1 MRKISAKVL
10 ILCVALGVGI
20 AVKPAVGADLP
31 VRKVVL
37 YKHGIGFFERQ
48 GQVPAGESAV
58 FQFKASEM
66 NDVLKSL
73 TVSSAGA
80 PVSGVRY
87 DSSDPLEKKLQD
99 FPFRIGEAQP
109 LSRLLDQFK
118 GSSVRLQFTGSDIE
132 GTIISSVTIPAT
144 QNQPE
149 RHQLVLLMEDGE
161 IRNID
166 PSAAAG
172 IRFVNP
178 KVQQQ
183 FRDYL
188 LLVAGARNL
197 DKRSVTI
204 ESASDRARSLVAR
217 YVVPTPIWKSSYRLV
232 FDDQAKPLL
241 EGWAIVDNTTGED
254 WTGVTLSLVSGM
266 PVSFISPLY
275 EPRYVSRRV
284 AELPGDRA
292 QRPILHGGVV
302 EQEEAPLAQ
311 AAPPAPAA
319 PAIAGFIGGA
329 RAKAAREMS
338 ADMMAPA
345 YERVEIGLPST
356 VGPTAAAA
364 ALGDLFE
371 YRIDHPVTVRKE
383 ESAMLPFAQ
392 QRIDGRK
399 LLIFNESHG
408 SQHPLNAVELSNAT
422 NTTLDG
428 GAITVFD
435 AGAYAGEALFETIKS
450 GDKRLISYAVDL
462 GARITTAFD
471 SSSKMLR
478 DFTAKRGLVTFRQSL
493 KEVRTYTIHN
503 VDQKEKTVIIE
514 RPARQGYD
522 VVEPKPSEKTA
533 DAYRYEVKVAAGAT
547 QKFPVTEE
555 RVLTETLALTNLT
568 YDQLLYYIENRDLNE
583 AGRAKL
589 RPITDLK
596 RQIADIDRE
605 TGRLDQQIQ
614 ERSQDQDRLR
624 RNISSLNSVSGQNQ
638 QVQQY
643 AQQLAAQEAELARMR
658 DRQAELR
665 RQRDDLQ
672 VKLNNLIET
681 LEI

>member
-1 MRKISAKVL
+1 VRKISAKVL